1 MPLKFDSSVIFEVV
15 LIVVILIQVAR
26 PGSLAEPRGR
36 LLAVF
41 VFFLLPILVTWNAFS
56 AHLENSKSTAF
67 CLSCHVMAPNGQ
79 SLYFDDPE
87 YLPAAH
93 FQNRR
98 IPRDEACYTCH
109 TSYTMYG
116 DVNSKF
122 RGMRHL
128 LMQIIGPPEEIH
140 LYEPYQNRECL
151 HCHWGARSFA
161 ENPIHSDS
169 LEAFKSNEVSCLVCH
184 TQTHH
189 PPDGQQPAMWDPASD
204 DIPEKKEG

>member
-1 MPLKFDSSVIFEVV
+1 MFAVV
-15 LIVVILIQVAR
+15 LIVLILIQMTR
-26 PGSLAEPRGR
+26 PNSLTDPRGR
-36 LLAVF
+36 LVGVF
-41 VFFLLPILVTWNAFS
+41 IFFLLPLITAWTAFS
-56 AHLENSKSTAF
+56 THLEHSKSTSF
-67 CLSCHVMAPNGQ
+67 CLSCHVMSPNGQ

-87 YLPAAH
+87 FLPAAH

-116 DVNSKF
+116 DVKSKL
-122 RGMRHL
+122 RGLRHL
-128 LMQIIGPPEEIH
+128 LMQVIGPPDKIE

-161 ENPIHSDS
+161 ENPIHSGS

-184 TQTHH
+184 SQIHH
-189 PPDGQQPAMWDPASD
+189 PVGDQKPAKWDPQSD
-204 DIPEKKEG
+204 MPGGAEG